1 MYIVHDKTSNLA
13 VAMTFAIC
21 FGPTDSSYININDDS
36 GIQKCQKFKF

>member
-13 VAMTFAIC
+13 VAMTFANC

-36 GIQKCQKFKF
+36 AIQKCQKFKF